1 MKRTASCLIAAILWL
16 ANPAWAAPGIE
27 TLLVIEPTAEN
38 PRNSEGDIEVLSD
51 GSLCFVYT
59 RFSGGAEDFSAAG
72 IVARTSVDE
81 GKSWSKERV
90 LVPNEGKFNV
100 MSVSLLRLK
109 SGEIL
114 LFYLTKNSWGDLNL
128 WVRRS
133 ADDLKTLS
141 GPVRATTLDGYHV
154 VNNDRV
160 VQLSSGRILVP
171 AALHPCPDGTEATW
185 SDAAIPLV
193 YYSDDEGLTWKKDET
208 DPTKLP
214 IAGVTLQEPGLVELS
229 DGRIL
234 MYHRADGGSQF
245 QSYSSDGGF
254 HWTTPAPGPLVS
266 PLSPA
271 TIKRIPWSGDL
282 LAVWN
287 DHSGQHTFL
296 EKRRTPLCAAI
307 SHDDGKSW
315 GKSLV
320 IEGNPDGWYCYTSMT
335 FLSDRVVLS
344 YCAGDKEV
352 GGLNRLKVTSLSKDW
367 LYQD

>member
-1 MKRTASCLIAAILWL
+1 MRTAIILL
-16 ANPAWAAPGIE
+16 LLFPALGALGSDGVE
-27 TLLVIEPTAEN
+27 TLLVLEPTPEN

-59 RFSGGAEDFSAAG
+59 RFSGGSEDFSAAE
-72 IVARTSVDE
+72 IVARTSPDG
-81 GKSWSKERV
+81 GKSWGKERV
-90 LVPNEGKFNV
+90 LVPREGKFNV

-114 LFYLTKNSWGDLNL
+114 LFYLIKNSWGDLNL

-133 ADDLKTLS
+133 ADDLRTLS
-141 GPVRATTLDGYHV
+141 DPVRVTTLEGYHV

-160 VQLSSGRILVP
+160 VRLLSGRILVP

-185 SDAAIPLV
+185 SDAAVPLV
-193 YYSDDEGLTWKKDET
+193 YYSDDEGVTWKKDET
-208 DPTKLP
+208 DPSMLP

-234 MYHRADGGSQF
+234 MYHRTDGGSQF
-245 QSYSSDGGF
+245 QSFSSDGGIR
-254 HWTTPAPGPLVS
+254 WTTPAQGPLAS

-287 DHSGQHTFL
+287 DHSGRHPFPA
-296 EKRRTPLCAAI
+296 KRRTPLCVAL
-307 SHDDGKSW
+307 SKDDGKTWNPSR
-315 GKSLV
+315 V
-320 IEGNPDGWYCYTSMT
+320 IESNPDGWYCYTSMT
-335 FLSDRVVLS
+335 FLADRVFLS
-344 YCAGDKEV
+344 YCAGDRKV
-352 GGLNRLKVTSLSKDW
+352 GGLNRLKVVSLSKEW
-367 LYQD
+367 LEGE